1 MKISDFDVKDLTPC
15 DQFNMFLGWK
25 FGTTSLPYL
34 QCIILKLHL
43 FFALQHFLLR
53 CTFGF
58 VIFGHYTYLA
68 IRPCV
73 TKIQGVFFSYASS
86 STLYPCEWVS
96 QSVSGSY
103 FRTSVA
109 SRLASLFFICLFV
122 LSIFLFLDNWYTSEQ
137 IWFQRMIKFRIF
149 GITLFFFW
157 STSKARKIFGITFNF
172 F

>member
-1 MKISDFDVKDLTPC
+1 MYNSFRVARLLSHESLWKEWTSFTIEDVRRVLPRNFVHCFQRRFHIRLGYETLS
-15 DQFNMFLGWK
+15 FLD
-25 FGTTSLPYL
+25 
-34 QCIILKLHL
+34 
-43 FFALQHFLLR
+43 
-53 CTFGF
+53 
-58 VIFGHYTYLA
+58 A
-68 IRPCV
+68 I
-73 TKIQGVFFSYASS
+73 ASS
-86 STLYPCEWVS
+86 SVYPCEWVS

-137 IWFQRMIKFRIF
+137 IWFQHMIKFRIF
-149 GITLFFFW
+149 GITLFFFR